1 MLHVNTPDG
10 FFCVFFSLLQGPLTV
25 VLITA
30 GQNNM
35 AKQSNIIVDTVLA
48 SGVLIQCSNM
58 AWLCMSFKSYLMVN
72 AWTAGW
78 YFHFVMPHYCVILKG
93 VVSDTFLQRIIA
105 SLDQVYNGPLF
116 GIGGNCSLSYS
127 SPCYKLTF
135 FWYLLTFGAIC
146 PILVWWFER
155 KFRLSF
161 WKHLNDSGSV
171 AGCSDIEKSMQAF
184 NLFPRMIFVVPVA
197 WQIAL
202 LVY

>member
-1 MLHVNTPDG
+1 MLVHC
-10 FFCVFFSLLQGPLTV
+10 CVFSLLQGPLTV

-30 GQNNM
+30 SQNNM
-35 AKQSNIIVDTVLA
+35 AKQSNGIVDTVLA

-58 AWLCMSFKSYLMVN
+58 AWLCLSFKSYLMVN
-72 AWTAGW
+72 TWTAGC
-78 YFHFVMPHYCVILKG
+78 YVHFVMPHYCFILER
-93 VVSDTFLQRIIA
+93 VVSDRFLQRIMA
-105 SLDQVYNGPLF
+105 SLDQVYNGPLV
-116 GIGGNCSLSYS
+116 GIDGNCIPSYS

-135 FWYLLTFGAIC
+135 FWYLLTFGAIS

-161 WKHLNDSGSV
+161 WRNLNDLGEV
-171 AGCSDIEKSMQAF
+171 AGCTDIEKCLKVG
-184 NLFPRMIFVVPVA
+184 NLFPGMILFVPIA